1 MGKTLR
7 ALRLCRMQRA
17 AVQTAD
23 LCRGVADKKRE
34 EARGSGHPHQMIDR
48 YDAENPCPYF
58 VGCDNTDASMRV
70 VEALLKLGHRR
81 IRFVSYNFFLSS
93 EQARFDGYC
102 TAMRHAGYT
111 VQAEDLLSHR
121 DMDRLVEAVRTG
133 ACTALVCCNDKL
145 AGKVLHVL
153 LENGVRI
160 PEEVSVFGFDDWE
173 KNRELPMGLST
184 MRQDFEEIGGMA
196 ANLLCSVIQ
205 GHFKKGRK
213 EFLSKAEL
221 LLRDTVG
228 PAPEK

>member
-1 MGKTLR
+1 
-7 ALRLCRMQRA
+7 
-17 AVQTAD
+17 
-23 LCRGVADKKRE
+23 
-34 EARGSGHPHQMIDR
+34 MIDR

-58 VGCDNTDASMRV
+58 VGCDNTDASMQA

-81 IRFVSYNFFLSS
+81 IRFVSYDFFLSS

-121 DMDRLVEAVRTG
+121 DMDRLGEAVRTG

-160 PEEVSVFGFDDWE
+160 PEDVSVFGFDDWE

-196 ANLLCSVIQ
+196 ANLLCGVIQ